1 MSLGA
6 VLTLILITDAMP
18 MHWNCGY
25 VQTTDGREGG
35 AEDDNTGNKR
45 IDRWFYRME
54 VI

>member
-25 VQTTDGREGG
+25 VQTTDGREEELKTITRAISVSTDGST
-35 AEDDNTGNKR
+35 EWR
-45 IDRWFYRME
+45 
-54 VI
+54 